1 MLTIALPK
9 GRIAEDTLEIFRN
22 IFGSSFMF
30 EDRKLILE
38 EGNFR
43 FLMVRN
49 QDIPTYVTEGAADI
63 GVVGLDVLEE
73 HKPNVVRLLDLQ
85 IGKCK
90 VCIGIKNEDELDFSR
105 SELKIA
111 TKMPN
116 ITRNYFAKLAV
127 GVKIIKLY
135 GSIELAPLVGLSD
148 AIVDVVETGSTMKQ
162 NGLKVAGDIM
172 QSSAYLIANKNS
184 FIIKKDEIL
193 ELYQK
198 IKDEISNEISLA
210 SSVFYTDTTKEILQK
225 FGPGGHGQEWKF
237 FNIDK
242 TRRVGFEI
250 GLKERIFDVLDFTQ
264 SYSFVDAKIGYAV
277 PFRENPIFEG
287 FTLRLAINCFGK

>member
-1 MLTIALPK
+1 MITVALPK
-9 GRIAEDTLEIFRN
+9 GRIAEDTLEIFRK

-90 VCIGIKNEDELDFSR
+90 VCIELDFSR

-198 IKDEISNEISLA
+198 IKDEIS
-210 SSVFYTDTTKEILQK
+210 K
-225 FGPGGHGQEWKF
+225 
-237 FNIDK
+237 
-242 TRRVGFEI
+242 
-250 GLKERIFDVLDFTQ
+250 
-264 SYSFVDAKIGYAV
+264 
-277 PFRENPIFEG
+277 
-287 FTLRLAINCFGK
+287 